1 MAPEIEALLKTLPRK
16 FKVGAYDWTV
26 VVQGGES
33 EHYGLAVYDKNELHL
48 WPDMFLGPAQAV
60 GIVFHELL
68 HAVIDDRDLMPDFRR
83 RLANQEE
90 ALVTGLE
97 IGIITLF
104 RDNPKLLAWIKKG
117 LK

>member
-1 MAPEIEALLKTLPRK
+1 MNEQIEALMKTLPKRLK
-16 FKVGAYDWTV
+16 IGAYDWTV
-26 VVQGGES
+26 VVNEGVS
-33 EHYGLAVYDKNELHL
+33 ENYGQAVYDKNELHL
-48 WPDMFLGPAQAV
+48 WPDMFLGNAQAV
-60 GIVFHELL
+60 GIVIHELL

-97 IGIITLF
+97 IGLITLF
-104 RDNPKLLAWIKKG
+104 RDNPRLMTWIKRG